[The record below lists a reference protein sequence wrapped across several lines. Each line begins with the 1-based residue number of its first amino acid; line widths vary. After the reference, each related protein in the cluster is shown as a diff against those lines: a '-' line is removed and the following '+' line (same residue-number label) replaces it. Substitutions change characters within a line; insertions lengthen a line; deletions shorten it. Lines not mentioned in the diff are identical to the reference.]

1 MGERRFTESEL
12 GEYDGK
18 EGKPTY
24 VAFNGNVYDLSGS
37 GLWADGVHM
46 GSHTA
51 GSELTR
57 SIESAPHGD
66 EVFSAYP
73 VIGVLVSEPV
83 VEGLGQT
90 LRRLAPHPMIVHFP
104 IAYSLMVPLFSAL
117 YLLTGELS
125 FEAASYYLLIIGF
138 LTAPVCSLS
147 GFLSWKVAY
156 KGKTSAAFTRKKL
169 FSLALIVVI
178 TVCSVW
184 RTLDP
189 LILVSATGLRYV
201 YLALL
206 MSLIPII
213 TVLGHTGGKIV
224 YP

>member
-1 MGERRFTESEL
+1 MVERKFTESEL
-12 GEYDGK
+12 GEYNGK

-24 VAFNGNVYDLSGS
+24 VAFDGKVYDLSGS

-57 SIESAPHGD
+57 NIESAPHGD
-66 EVFSAYP
+66 EVFSRYP
-73 VIGVLVSEPV
+73 VIGVLVGE
-83 VEGLGQT
+83 
-90 LRRLAPHPMIVHFP
+90 PMIVHFP
-104 IAYSLMVPLFSAL
+104 IAYSLMVPLFSVL

-138 LTAPVCSLS
+138 LTAPVCALS

-156 KGKTSAAFTRKKL
+156 RGKTSAAFTRKKL
-169 FSLALIVVI
+169 FSVVLIVII

-189 LILVSATGLRYV
+189 LILVSATGLKYI

-206 MSLIPII
+206 MSLMPII
-213 TVLGHTGGKIV
+213 AVLGHTGGKIV